1 MHKDFSQLLL
11 IYDGSGTPVLKSH
24 TQPLHPAEP
33 FAVNT
38 PYDQVFLA
46 SGFSAFSSDSSLP
59 ISPTLQLNGDLGMF
73 SPDQLESIA
82 GAELDR
88 CIRVRYRSFFREANP
103 KVVVL
108 GNSASALN
116 KFMDTYGGV
125 LEIDCL
131 LMKEMDPEITTATDL
146 EIRVIEN
153 TLHIEFLARTPVNL
167 FLCTYCGNCGPVC
180 PEECIN
186 EHLFLDLD
194 QCSFCKECLRVCP
207 VDAIDLH
214 GAEKRFMETPA
225 LLLLKET
232 EIEFPENTGRIFWE
246 EDLAQFF
253 ASIFTSQIDETV
265 TCNRQLCQYS
275 GRLNL
280 GCDLCNNIC
289 RHGAIT
295 RESDGIRV
303 NQQECQE
310 CGACIA
316 ICPTGAMQSLR
327 FTDQN
332 FISYCKKIHFEPGC
346 TVVIGA
352 EPDLHK
358 FWWLH
363 RDKKFNRTF
372 FLEHPVPAALTT
384 MQLLFLLCQGVGR
397 ILFFADEA
405 GKNMLIRQ
413 MQQVNSISA
422 AFFSGSE
429 PVVESIQPERMAE
442 ALQLQRKNLLT
453 TLYTNYSFTNR
464 REKLISLLNF
474 LLEQVP
480 ITHQFTGKL
489 FSEFGQI
496 SCDQNRCT
504 LCSSC
509 VSECH
514 IQALVADSDRFALLH
529 TPSLCVQCDIC
540 ARICPEQA
548 LTLLPGL
555 TLDTNFS
562 KKIVLARAEPV
573 TCLECGKVFG
583 TRESLTKV
591 LAVLTEKNLW
601 DSNDDLLHYCDTCR
615 VVKIFEAQNS

>member
-1 MHKDFSQLLL
+1 MGKAFHQYLL
-11 IYDGSGTPVLKSH
+11 IYDGSGTPALIRHK
-24 TQPLHPAEP
+24 QALHPAEA
-33 FAVNT
+33 FELHT
-38 PYDQVFLA
+38 PYEQVFLT
-46 SGFSAFSSDSSLP
+46 SGFSTLTQNSPAPL
-59 ISPTLQLNGDLGMF
+59 SPTLQLNGDLGNF
-73 SPDQLESIA
+73 SMDQLAHIA
-82 GAELDR
+82 RAELDR
-88 CIRVRYRSFFREANP
+88 CTRIQYRSFLSKANP
-103 KVVVL
+103 QVVVL
-108 GNSASALN
+108 GSSASALN
-116 KFMDTYGGV
+116 LFLETYGGV
-125 LEIDCL
+125 LEIDL
-131 LMKEMDPEITTATDL
+131 LLSKGMHPEIATAS
-146 EIRVIEN
+146 EIKIQDIGEN
-153 TLHIEFLARTPVNL
+153 ILLEFLVHTPVNL
-167 FLCTYCGNCGPVC
+167 AQCSYCCNCGSAC
-180 PEECIN
+180 PEQCID

-194 QCSFCKECLRVCP
+194 QCTFCKACLQVCP
-207 VDAIDLH
+207 TDAIDLH
-214 GAEKRFMETPA
+214 GAEKRVLEKPA

-232 EIEFPENTGRIFWE
+232 EVAVPDNSALIFRE
-246 EDLAQFF
+246 KNLSQLF

-265 TCNRQLCQYS
+265 TCSKQLCQYS

-280 GCDLCNNIC
+280 GCDLCNKVC

-295 RESDGIRV
+295 RENDGIRV

-405 GKNMLIRQ
+405 GKNMPIRQ

-422 AFFSGSE
+422 AFFSDSE
-429 PVVESIQPERMAE
+429 PVVESSLPERMAE
-442 ALQLQRKNLLT
+442 ALQLQRKSLLT

-464 REKLISLLNF
+464 REKLISLLSF
-474 LLEQVP
+474 LLGQVP
-480 ITHQFTGKL
+480 ITHQLTGEP

-504 LCSSC
+504 LCSAC

-514 IQALVADSDRFALLH
+514 IQALVTESDRFALLH
-529 TPSLCVQCDIC
+529 TPSLCVQCGIC

-555 TLDTNFS
+555 TLDSNFS
-562 KKIVLARAEPV
+562 GENILAQAEPV
-573 TCLECGKVFG
+573 TCRECGKVFG